1 MARALAWRTALLSTM
16 TAFALTMQV
25 SAQTID
31 QDIPWQN
38 FQDWTVFQSR
48 VYKGCVATASY
59 QNGTTVRLGYD
70 GIIKS
75 YFVNFSNRR
84 WSNYPLM
91 KVFELEF
98 SLDGS
103 RNFKGFFH
111 VIERDGMPTFE
122 TGEIKIAFLDALAA
136 ANGFRIRED
145 GTQLV
150 ALSLSGSR
158 RALNSMVEC
167 ERARNSR

>member
-1 MARALAWRTALLSTM
+1 
-16 TAFALTMQV
+16 
-25 SAQTID
+25 
-31 QDIPWQN
+31 
-38 FQDWTVFQSR
+38 
-48 VYKGCVATASY
+48 
-59 QNGTTVRLGYD
+59 
-70 GIIKS
+70 
-75 YFVNFSNRR
+75 
-84 WSNYPLM
+84 M

-111 VIERDGMPTFE
+111 VIQRDGMPTFE

-136 ANGFRIRED
+136 ASSFRIRED

>member
-1 MARALAWRTALLSTM
+1 MSLALKKSVLSCLAAAACTVTA
-16 TAFALTMQV
+16 
-25 SAQTID
+25 SAQTIE
-31 QDIPWQN
+31 QDIPWQT

-59 QNGTTVRLGYD
+59 QNGTTVRLGFD

-75 YFVNFSNRR
+75 YFVNFSNQR
-84 WSNYPLM
+84 WSNYQVM
-91 KVFELEF
+91 KIFELEF
-98 SLDGS
+98 VLDGS

-111 VIERDGMPTFE
+111 VIERGGMPTFE

-136 ANGFRIRED
+136 AHSFRIRED

-158 RALNSMVEC
+158 RALNSMIDC

>member
-1 MARALAWRTALLSTM
+1 MRFAWRRALLSVI
-16 TAFALTMQV
+16 AALACASQA
-25 SAQTID
+25 SAQEIEK
-31 QDIPWQN
+31 DIPWQK
-38 FQDWTVFQSR
+38 FQDWTVIQSR

-84 WSNYPLM
+84 WSNYQLM
-91 KVFELEF
+91 KIFELEF
-98 SLDGS
+98 ALDGS
-103 RNFKGFFH
+103 RNFKGYFH
-111 VIERDGMPTFE
+111 VIEREGMPTFE
-122 TGEIKIAFLDALAA
+122 TGEIKVAFLEALAA
-136 ANGFRIRED
+136 ASSFRIRED
-145 GTQLV
+145 GAQLV

-158 RALNSMVEC
+158 RALNSMIDC